1 MQLIIHRGAH
11 QVGGSCVELKHMD
24 STILLDI
31 GLPLDSNFDNNP
43 ESNLPQPLFSEI
55 RKGIKKIN
63 GVLLS
68 HAHMDHYGLAGML
81 PPDIP
86 LYCGPASADLINL
99 TSRISPHNNI
109 KPLTPRFFK
118 DRETFSI
125 DSFSIT
131 PYLVDHSAFDAYGF
145 LISAGGKSLF
155 YTGDFRA
162 HGRKEK
168 IFDNLINNLPEINV
182 LVMEGTMIGSRS
194 EEISLTEK
202 ELEEKFVQLIQDTP
216 GIVMVS
222 TSSQN
227 IDRLVTIFR
236 ATIRSQRL
244 LIIDF
249 YTAEILERLGKY
261 ANIPQASW
269 PKIRVCYPRLLAQRL
284 EQLGLT
290 DILAKHRKNGI
301 RWTKIQEIENKAVIL
316 IRPGFLFNIKQFLT
330 LKGATW
336 IYSMWPGY
344 FKISRSLNKLQSYF
358 EDKAVRIEYLHTGGH
373 AKKEDLVKMADNLK
387 PSMLIPIHS
396 FHSEKFK
403 DDFANVRLVKDGEVL
418 QID

>member
-11 QVGGSCVELKHMD
+11 QVGGSCVELSHMD
-24 STILLDI
+24 STILLDV
-31 GLPLDSNFDNNP
+31 GLPLDSGFDNDP
-43 ESNLPQPLFSEI
+43 ESNLPQPLFDEI
-55 RKGIKKIN
+55 RQGIKKIN
-63 GVLLS
+63 GVLIS

-86 LYCGPASADLINL
+86 LYCGPASADLMDL
-99 TSRISPHNNI
+99 TSRISPHNI
-109 KPLTPRFFK
+109 KPLIPRFFK
-118 DRETFSI
+118 DREMFSI
-125 DSFSIT
+125 GSFSIT

-168 IFDNLINNLPEINV
+168 MFDKLINDLPKINV

-236 ATIRSQRL
+236 ATIRAQRL
-244 LIIDF
+244 FIIDF

-269 PKIRVCYPRLLAQRL
+269 PKIRVCYPRLLAQRF
-284 EQLGLT
+284 EKIGLT
-290 DILAKHRKNGI
+290 DILAKHRQKGI
-301 RWTKIQEIENKAVIL
+301 KWTRLQEIEDRSVIL
-316 IRPGFLFNIKQFLT
+316 IRPGFLFNIKKFLN

-344 FKISRSLNKLQSYF
+344 FKTSRSLNKLQSYF
-358 EDKAVRIEYLHTGGH
+358 EDKGVRIECLHTGGH
-373 AKKEDLVKMADNLK
+373 AKKEDLIKMADTLK

-396 FHSEKFK
+396 FHSDKFK
-403 DDFANVRLVKDGEVL
+403 DDFTNVRLVKDGEVL

>member
-11 QVGGSCVELKHMD
+11 QVGGSCVELSHMD
-24 STILLDI
+24 STILLDV
-31 GLPLDSNFDNNP
+31 GLPLDSRFGDDP
-43 ESNLPQPLFSEI
+43 ESNMPQPLFGEI
-55 RKGIKKIN
+55 RQGIKKIN

-81 PPDIP
+81 PPGIP
-86 LYCGPASADLINL
+86 LYCGPASADLMDL
-99 TSRISPHNNI
+99 TSKISPHNM
-109 KPLTPRFFK
+109 KPFTPRFFN

-125 DSFSIT
+125 GSFSIT

-168 IFDNLINNLPEINV
+168 IFDKLINDLPKINV
-182 LVMEGTMIGSRS
+182 LVMEGTMIGPRS
-194 EEISLTEK
+194 DDLSLTEK
-202 ELEEKFVQLIQDTP
+202 ELEERFVQLIQDAP

-236 ATIRSQRL
+236 ATMRSQRL
-244 LIIDF
+244 FIIDF

-269 PKIRVCYPRLLAQRL
+269 SRIRVCYPQLLARRF
-284 EQLGLT
+284 EKLGLT
-290 DILAKHRKNGI
+290 DILARHRQNGI
-301 RWTKIQEIENKAVIL
+301 PWTRLKEIEDRAVML
-316 IRPGFLFNIKQFLT
+316 IRPGFLFDIEKYLS
-330 LKGATW
+330 LKNATW

-344 FKISRSLNKLQSYF
+344 FKTSKSLSKLQAYF
-358 EDKAVRIEYLHTGGH
+358 DNKGVRTEYLHTGGH
-373 AKKEDLVKMADNLK
+373 AKKDDLIKMVDTLK

-403 DDFANVRLVKDGEVL
+403 DDFTNVRLVKDGEVL